1 MKPAN
6 NVILSRHDGHLA
18 VNKVVDFILELIRFE
33 DGFEDFILPD
43 QEWHELVAYL
53 IQTHPDLSSI
63 TGSETPDQF
72 RKITLDGL
80 KFLKRSQEYKDHQ
93 IQRDRKRLLDALDEH
108 NIPREQFAGIA
119 DPANNGFQPKD
130 CAALQGWPDH
140 RKPADREAGRL
151 ENAGQFIQRL
161 FAEKLYDE
169 KKFGKLYM
177 FELRSINPKLYQ
189 ALVQWQKRTGKKLL
203 ANKQD
208 EIDELLHRSEA
219 ESLDFIDTSRVSN
232 ARWRRQQSSS

>member
-1 MKPAN
+1 MKPVTN
-6 NVILSRHDGHLA
+6 EILSRHDGHLA

-33 DGFEDFILPD
+33 DGFEDFSLPD
-43 QEWHELVAYL
+43 PEWHELVTYL
-53 IQTHPDLSSI
+53 TRSDLPPI
-63 TGSETPDQF
+63 TGNEPPDQS

-93 IQRDRKRLLDALDEH
+93 IQRDRKRLLDALDER
-108 NIPREQFAGIA
+108 NIPREQFADIA

-140 RKPADREAGRL
+140 RKPADGEAGRL

-169 KKFGKLYM
+169 QKFGKLYM

-219 ESLDFIDTSRVSN
+219 ESLDFLDTSRVSN